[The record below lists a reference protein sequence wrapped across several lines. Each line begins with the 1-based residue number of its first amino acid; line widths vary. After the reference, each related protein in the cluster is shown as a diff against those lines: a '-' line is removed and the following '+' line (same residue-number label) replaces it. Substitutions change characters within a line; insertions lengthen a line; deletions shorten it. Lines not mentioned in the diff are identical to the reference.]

1 MTIGG
6 RREKRELLGL
16 TRRLTM
22 NDWVID
28 EGCEEA
34 WLATVKLKGTGG
46 YYLLGSDPSRVPIIR
61 KRLIWYGVGGWDGA
75 VSSHR
80 MES

>member
-22 NDWVID
+22 NDWMID

-34 WLATVKLKGTGG
+34 WLATAKLKGTGEIT
-46 YYLLGSDPSRVPIIR
+46 YWDQIRPAYL
-61 KRLIWYGVGGWDGA
+61 
-75 VSSHR
+75 
-80 MES
+80 

>member
-16 TRRLTM
+16 TRRLMM

-34 WLATVKLKGTGG
+34 WLATVKLKGTRDTT
-46 YYLLGSDPSRVPIIR
+46 YWDQIRPAYL
-61 KRLIWYGVGGWDGA
+61 
-75 VSSHR
+75 
-80 MES
+80 